1 MDIAVFLT
9 EVYDLGKRDPEC
21 CQDLV
26 FDTLDRLLCDSQVD
40 FCDQILASVEVERLP
55 PWLLRSFLVIT
66 AAAKEKLPSRSD
78 FFSRAFAAM
87 EQQSGSDR
95 TRRLLERLA

>member
-9 EVYDLGKRDPEC
+9 EVYDLGKRDPERC
-21 CQDLV
+21 RNLV
-26 FDTLDRLLCDSQVD
+26 FDALDRLLCDSHVD
-40 FCDQILASVEVERLP
+40 LCDQILASVEVERLP
-55 PWLLRSFLVIT
+55 SSLLRSFLVIT
-66 AAAKEKLPSRSD
+66 AAAKEKLPSRSG

-87 EQQSGSDR
+87 EQQRGPDR